1 METMS
6 KMSVLE
12 DLNTV
17 AERYRLI
24 AIYAF
29 GSQSKAAFARVQ
41 GEDTPANLADSD
53 LDIGILPYKDKKLSV
68 DEKVQLGLTFER
80 IFKASRVDLVVLPES
95 PPFLALEIVRG
106 ELLYTSDP
114 VQEAEYELF
123 VLRRAGDLAPWERE
137 RRKMLLEGEAI

>member
-1 METMS
+1 MS
-6 KMSVLE
+6 ILE
-12 DLNTV
+12 DLKSI
-17 AERYRLI
+17 AERYHLI
-24 AIYAF
+24 AVYAF
-29 GSQSKAAFARVQ
+29 GSRSKEAFARVQ

-53 LDIGILPYKDKKLSV
+53 LDIGILPSRDKKLSV

-106 ELLYTSDP
+106 ELLYASDP

-123 VLRRAGDLAPWERE
+123 VLRRAGDLAPWERK